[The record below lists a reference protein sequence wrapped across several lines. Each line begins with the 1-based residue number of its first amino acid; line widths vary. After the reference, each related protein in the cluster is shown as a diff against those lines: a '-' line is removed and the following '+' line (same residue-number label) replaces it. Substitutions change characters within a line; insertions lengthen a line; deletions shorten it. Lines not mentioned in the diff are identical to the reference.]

1 MDCNISN
8 IVAAQCRYFESG
20 ATLSINYRKKLLAK
34 LKASIIA
41 YENDVL
47 NAFKTDLSKCEFEAY
62 ASEMYIVYDE
72 IDLHIK
78 KLSRWSATSYKTPS
92 IISFPSISSIRKE
105 PRGVVLIISPWNYPF
120 NLLFMPLIGAIS
132 AGCTAIL
139 KPSPQNK
146 ALNPVIENIIANTF
160 SPTQVA
166 VIEGGAEIVDALL
179 DQRYDYIFYTGS
191 ENFGRE
197 VMSRAA
203 QRLIPVTLELGGKSP
218 VIVNSDADLTSA
230 ARRIVWGKLL
240 NAGQTCVAPDY
251 MFVHEDVCDE
261 LISMMIREIE
271 TRYAIPIKKCAEY
284 GRLISE
290 DHTLRAQEMI
300 QEVRSK
306 VIYGGD
312 VDIKERYVAPTLVV
326 NPPINSKVM
335 QEEIFAPIL
344 PIITY
349 NTLSQPIEHIRCN
362 PHPLALYYFGAS
374 KKDINNILNFTTSGG
389 VC

>member
-1 MDCNISN
+1 
-8 IVAAQCRYFESG
+8 
-20 ATLSINYRKKLLAK
+20 
-34 LKASIIA
+34 
-41 YENDVL
+41 
-47 NAFKTDLSKCEFEAY
+47 
-62 ASEMYIVYDE
+62 
-72 IDLHIK
+72 
-78 KLSRWSATSYKTPS
+78 
-92 IISFPSISSIRKE
+92 
-105 PRGVVLIISPWNYPF
+105 
-120 NLLFMPLIGAIS
+120 
-132 AGCTAIL
+132 
-139 KPSPQNK
+139 
-146 ALNPVIENIIANTF
+146 
-160 SPTQVA
+160 
-166 VIEGGAEIVDALL
+166 
-179 DQRYDYIFYTGS
+179 QRYDYIFYTGS

-218 VIVNSDADLTSA
+218 VIVNSDADLRSA

-389 VC
+389 VCINDTIMQVASSQIAFGGVGSSGMGRYHGYESFNTFSHQRSVVKSFAFELKLKYPPYKNRINLLRKLR